1 VSGAEGRRAAGPRR
15 VAPSRNAA
23 RTQEATSLHIG
34 LTYDLREEYLALGYG
49 EEETAELD
57 QPGTIDA
64 LEQTLRA
71 LGHRTERIGR
81 VDRLM
86 DRLLRGD
93 RWDLVFNIAEG
104 IRGLGREA
112 LVPAL
117 LDHYGVPYTFSD
129 PVVLALTL
137 HKGLTKRVV
146 RDAGV
151 PTPDFVVIDDAA
163 RCRGVSLQFPLFVKP
178 LAEGTGKGVDGRS
191 VVSDHAALESR
202 CAELIARFRQP
213 ALVEELLPGREL
225 TVGVLGTGDR
235 ARAVGTLEVILL
247 EGAEPGAYSYV
258 NKERCEELVEY
269 RLVRAGDDAVVAEA
283 EAVAL
288 AAWRAL
294 GCRDG
299 GRVDLRCDREGRP
312 SFLEVNPLAGLHPQ
326 HSDLPILSTLAGLAY
341 PDLIDAIVRSAAVRV
356 QPQVARLVAPR
367 RRAAA
372 RPTHARRRA
381 AAAAGG

>member
-1 VSGAEGRRAAGPRR
+1 MSGRAEL
-15 VAPSRNAA
+15 
-23 RTQEATSLHIG
+23 SLHIG
-34 LTYDLREEYLALGYG
+34 LTYDLRQEYLALGYG

-64 LEQTLRA
+64 LEQTLRS
-71 LGHRTERIGR
+71 LGHRTDRIGR
-81 VDRLM
+81 VDQLM

-129 PVVLALTL
+129 PLVLALTL
-137 HKGLTKRVV
+137 HKGMTKRVV

-151 PTPDFVVIDDAA
+151 PTPDFAVIEDAA
-163 RCRGVSLQFPLFVKP
+163 RCDVPLQFPLFVKP
-178 LAEGTGKGVDGRS
+178 VGEGTGKGVDARS
-191 VVSDHAALESR
+191 IVNSQAELQAR
-202 CAELIARFRQP
+202 CAELISRFRQP

-225 TVGVLGTGDR
+225 TVGIVGTGDE
-235 ARAVGTLEVILL
+235 ARVVGTLEVILL
-247 EGAEPGAYSYV
+247 AGAEPGAYSYV

-269 RLVRAGDDAVVAEA
+269 RLARAADDPVVAEA

-299 GRVDLRCDREGRP
+299 GRVDLRCDASGHP
-312 SFLEVNPLAGLHPQ
+312 SFMEANPLAGLHPF
-326 HSDLPILSTLAGLAY
+326 HSDLPIVSTMAGTSY
-341 PDLIDAIVRSAAVRV
+341 PELIDAIVHSAAVRV
-356 QPQVARLVAPR
+356 RQKPAAAPETASLPGAITARRP
-367 RRAAA
+367 RAA
-372 RPTHARRRA
+372 RT
-381 AAAAGG
+381 AGASR

>member
-1 VSGAEGRRAAGPRR
+1 VS
-15 VAPSRNAA
+15 AP
-23 RTQEATSLHIG
+23 EPLSLRIG
-34 LTYDLREEYLALGYG
+34 LTYDLREEYLAMGYG

-64 LEQTLRA
+64 LEQTLRQ
-71 LGHRTERIGR
+71 LGHRTQRIGR

-86 DRLLRGD
+86 DRLLQGE

-104 IRGLGREA
+104 IRGIGREA

-117 LDHYGVPYTFSD
+117 LDHWGVPYTFSD

-146 RDAGV
+146 RDAGI
-151 PTPDFVVIDDAA
+151 PTPDFAVVEEPSQ
-163 RCRGVSLQFPLFVKP
+163 CRDVSLPFPLFVKP

-191 VVSDHAALESR
+191 VVRTPTELEAR
-202 CAELIARFRQP
+202 CGELIARFRQP

-225 TVGVLGTGDR
+225 TVGMLGTGNE
-235 ARAVGTLEVILL
+235 ARVVGTLEVHLL

-269 RLVRAGDDAVVAEA
+269 RLVRSADDPVVAEA
-283 EAVAL
+283 ERVAL
-288 AAWRAL
+288 ASWRAL

-299 GRVDLRCDREGRP
+299 GRVDLRCDRNGHP
-312 SFLEVNPLAGLHPQ
+312 SFLEVNPLAGLHPL
-326 HSDLPILSTLAGLAY
+326 HSDLPILSTLAGMTY
-341 PDLIDAIVRSAAVRV
+341 PELIDGIVRSAAVRV
-356 QPQVARLVAPR
+356 QAQPRVPRVVAPR
-367 RRAAA
+367 RVTPKRVSTRAVAN
-372 RPTHARRRA
+372 PRRRTA
-381 AAAAGG
+381 TSATR